1 MLKRILLTAI
11 FALLASA
18 SGRPA
23 GAKTI
28 DTFHVDYSFSAFVIN
43 FTGVVEQDGLIQL
56 TDLTDISFRS
66 SVFLASLPKADVSL
80 FSYSTTGGPSSLD
93 FIVSD
98 PAVPVLACGGA
109 SIALFAPCNAFGRV
123 STSATIMIFTI
134 DPIPGFDLP
143 TITLLSS
150 TTVPEAPTWAMFLAG
165 FAGIGFVGAISRRR
179 GARLLS

>member
-1 MLKRILLTAI
+1 M
-11 FALLASA
+11 
-18 SGRPA
+18 
-23 GAKTI
+23 
-28 DTFHVDYSFSAFVIN
+28 
-43 FTGVVEQDGLIQL
+43 
-56 TDLTDISFRS
+56 
-66 SVFLASLPKADVSL
+66 
-80 FSYSTTGGPSSLD
+80 D

-123 STSATIMIFTI
+123 STSATIMVFTSV
-134 DPIPGFDLP
+134 PNPGFDLP
-143 TITLLSS
+143 TITLDSS